1 MRVIAGA
8 SPRPNAAERYY
19 IKERPKLNTQP
30 PAERAKHLRKN
41 STDAERA
48 LWKHLRNKQLLG
60 CKFRRQ
66 APIGHYIVD
75 FVCFSQSLIIEVD
88 GGQHQTQANYD
99 AKRDKWLQAQGF
111 TVLRFWD
118 NDALANTDS
127 VLERIMLEL
136 EKGG

>member
-1 MRVIAGA
+1 M
-8 SPRPNAAERYY
+8 NAQ
-19 IKERPKLNTQP
+19 T

-48 LWKHLRNKQLLG
+48 LWRHLRNKQLLG

-88 GGQHQTQANYD
+88 GGQHQTQADYD
-99 AKRDKWLQAQGF
+99 AKRYKWLQSQGF

-136 EKGG
+136 EKGERPSTIKGLQNHVRRDAG